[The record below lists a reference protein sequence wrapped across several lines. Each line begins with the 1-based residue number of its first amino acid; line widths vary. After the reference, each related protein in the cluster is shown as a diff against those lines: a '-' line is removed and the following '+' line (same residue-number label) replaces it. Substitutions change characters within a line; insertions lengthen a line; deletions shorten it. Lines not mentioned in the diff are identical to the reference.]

1 MRIPRIV
8 GFVLFAVILSLAQ
21 TAPSAEKPQGG
32 NVRFNADMLDKNID
46 PCTDFYA
53 YACGK
58 WKTQN
63 PIPADRS
70 EWGRFDELEERGE
83 SIIRGI
89 LEKSSAD
96 SPSRT
101 AVEQKIGDYYQSCMD
116 ESTIESAG
124 TRPLAD
130 EFKTIDALQSKEEL
144 AREVIRLHRQGIGA
158 LFSFSSDQD
167 FKDATQ
173 VIAEADQGGM
183 SLPDRD
189 YYLKE
194 DPKSVELR
202 KQYVEHVQ
210 KMFELLADPP
220 QKASAEAKAV
230 MDIETSLAKGALDR
244 VSRRDPNQV
253 YHKMTEKDLAALSP
267 DFGWNLYLRGIGAP
281 ATEVLNVTEPEFF
294 KQMDGAVKTAS
305 LDDWKTYL
313 RWHVVHSNAPIL
325 PTKFVNENFKF
336 FSATLAG
343 TKELSPRWKRCTRY
357 TNSDLGEAVGQKY
370 VDLTFGAE
378 GKDRTLRMVQAL
390 EKALGTDVQDLPWMG
405 PETKKQALVKLA
417 AITNRIGYP
426 DKWRDYN
433 TLKIVRGDALGNSLR
448 ANEFEFQRQLNKIG
462 KPVDKNDWPYP
473 PSTVDASYNPQLN
486 NITFPAG
493 ILQPPFYDN
502 QADDAMNLG
511 GIGAVIGHE
520 LTHGFDDEGSQFDAQ
535 GNLRDWWTAQDKK
548 EFDQR
553 TQCVADEYAGF
564 NSVDDL
570 KVNGKLTLGENTADS
585 GGVRIAYMALI
596 SMLAGKEPQP
606 IDGLTAEQRFF
617 LGWANVWCQ
626 NRTDELAR
634 MLVTVDPHS
643 PGKWRINGVVSN
655 MPEFR
660 DAYHCKTD
668 APMVRQNACRVW

>member
-1 MRIPRIV
+1 MRILSIIS
-8 GFVLFAVILSLAQ
+8 FVLLAVIPSLAQ
-21 TAPSAEKPQGG
+21 TATSAENRPGPK
-32 NVRFNADMLDKNID
+32 VRFNPDMLDKNID

-53 YACGK
+53 YACSK
-58 WKTQN
+58 WKAQN

-83 SIIRGI
+83 NIIRGI

-96 SPSRT
+96 NPGRSP
-101 AVEQKIGDYYQSCMD
+101 VEQKIGDYYQSCMD

-124 TRPLAD
+124 TRPLEE
-130 EFKTIDALQSKEEL
+130 EFKTIDALQSKQDL
-144 AREVIRLHRQGIGA
+144 AKEVILLHRQGIGA

-210 KMFELLADPP
+210 KMFELFGDAP
-220 QKASAEAKAV
+220 QRAAGEAKTV
-230 MDIETSLAKGALDR
+230 MDLETSLAKGALGR
-244 VSRRDPNQV
+244 VSRRDPNKV
-253 YHKMTEKDLAALSP
+253 YHKMTEKDLASLSP
-267 DFGWNLYLRGIGAP
+267 YFAWNVYLRGVGAP
-281 ATEVLNVTEPEFF
+281 ATQVLNVTEPEFF
-294 KQMDGAVKTAS
+294 KQMDTAVNTAP
-305 LDDWKTYL
+305 LDEWKPYL
-313 RWHVVHSNAPIL
+313 RWHVVHSNAPFL
-325 PTKFVNENFKF
+325 PAKFVNENFKF
-336 FSATLAG
+336 FSATLSG

-370 VDLTFGAE
+370 VELTFGAE
-378 GKDRTLRMVQAL
+378 GKDRTLRMVRAL
-390 EKALGTDVQDLPWMG
+390 EKALGGDIQSLTWIR
-405 PETKKQALVKLA
+405 PETEKQAQVKLA

-426 DKWRDYN
+426 DKWRDYS

-502 QADDAMNLG
+502 QADDAINFG

-520 LTHGFDDEGSQFDAQ
+520 LTHGFDDEGSQFDSQ
-535 GNLRDWWTAQDKK
+535 GNLRDWWTAEDKK

-553 TQCVADEYAGF
+553 TQCIADEYSSF
-564 NSVDDL
+564 TSVDDL
-570 KVNGKLTLGENTADS
+570 KLNGKLTLGENTADN
-585 GGVRIAYMALI
+585 GGARIAYMAL
-596 SMLAGKEPQP
+596 MDVLAGKEPPP
-606 IDGLTAEQRFF
+606 IDGLTSKQRFF

-626 NRTDELAR
+626 NRTDEVAR
-634 MLVTVDPHS
+634 MAVAVDPHS

-660 DAYHCKTD
+660 EAYHCKAD